1 MNRPWLTT
9 NDWPVRAADGNAH
22 RKSTVCATSSAVVKT
37 PSTVPPSIMADAEFL
52 GLLRDLLVYHA
63 SNHFVQA
70 EQLDAERLNRAE
82 LRW

>member
-1 MNRPWLTT
+1 
-9 NDWPVRAADGNAH
+9 
-22 RKSTVCATSSAVVKT
+22 
-37 PSTVPPSIMADAEFL
+37 MADAEFL
-52 GLLRDLLVYHA
+52 GLLRNLLVYHA